1 MQGGFYSLQ
10 ITWRC
15 WCIVVMSPRIAK
27 IKRRAPNSILGS
39 DEDVFKGSFS
49 AI

>member
-15 WCIVVMSPRIAK
+15 WSIVVVSPRFAE
-27 IKRRAPNSILGS
+27 IKRTTPDSKLGS
-39 DEDVFKGSFS
+39 DEVAIKGLFS
-49 AI
+49 TI